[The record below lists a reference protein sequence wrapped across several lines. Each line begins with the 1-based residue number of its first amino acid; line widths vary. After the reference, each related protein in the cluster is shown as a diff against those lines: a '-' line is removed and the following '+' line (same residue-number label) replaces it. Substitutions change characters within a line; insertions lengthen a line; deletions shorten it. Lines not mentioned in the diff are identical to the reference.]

1 VIASTN
7 PRGIGWPR
15 LTRWMYRSGHPNWMG
30 RVMNRVSA
38 IQFGAGFL
46 APRDWV
52 TVEVRGRS
60 SGRVISFPAVVV
72 HYDDERFLVSMLGER
87 AHWVHNVRAAD
98 GRAVI
103 RRGRRLPVRLVEI
116 PNPER
121 APILRRYLAV
131 APGARPHV
139 PVDRHAPLADFE
151 AIADRYP
158 VFRID
163 PVACRPDHSG
173 QAGSVPPTR

>member
-1 VIASTN
+1 
-7 PRGIGWPR
+7 
-15 LTRWMYRSGHPNWMG
+15 MYRSGHPNGMAK
-30 RVMNRVSA
+30 VMNRVSA

-46 APRDWV
+46 APRHWV

-72 HYDDERFLVSMLGER
+72 HHGHERFLVSMLGER

-103 RRGRRLPVRLVEI
+103 RRGRRRAVRLVEI
-116 PNPER
+116 PAGDR
-121 APILRRYLAV
+121 APILRRYLAL

-139 PVDRHAPLADFE
+139 PVDRHAPLAEFE
-151 AIADRYP
+151 AVADRYP
-158 VFRID
+158 VFRMD
-163 PVACRPDHSG
+163 PA
-173 QAGSVPPTR
+173 AA